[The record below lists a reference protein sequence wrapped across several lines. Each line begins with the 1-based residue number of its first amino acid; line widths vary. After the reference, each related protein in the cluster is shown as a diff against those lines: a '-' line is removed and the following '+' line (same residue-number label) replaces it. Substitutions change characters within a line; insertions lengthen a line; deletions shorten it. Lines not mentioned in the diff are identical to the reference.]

1 MRIARG
7 CLEEVLVHA
16 REEYPRECC
25 GLLGGRGEV
34 TMVYRGR
41 NLAGG
46 EAEYHLDPGEQIR
59 LFNLLEREGLD
70 LRGIYHSHPHWPAR
84 PSAVDIERAFYPIPY
99 LIVALLD
106 PRRPEVRAWR
116 IEDGQAEE
124 EKVVVV

>member
-1 MRIARG
+1 MRIARE
-7 CLEEVLVHA
+7 CLEEVLGHA

-25 GLLGGRGEV
+25 GLLGGRGEI
-34 TMVYRGR
+34 TRVYRGR

-70 LRGIYHSHPHWPAR
+70 LLGIYHSHPRWPAR

-99 LIVALLD
+99 LIVSLLD

-116 IEDGQAEE
+116 IEGGEVREE
-124 EKVVVV
+124 GVEGF